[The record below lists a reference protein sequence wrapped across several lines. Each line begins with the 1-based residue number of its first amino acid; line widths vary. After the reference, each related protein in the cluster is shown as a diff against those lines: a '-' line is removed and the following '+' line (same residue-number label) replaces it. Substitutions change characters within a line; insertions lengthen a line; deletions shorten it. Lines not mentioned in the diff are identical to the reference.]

1 MSRCIVLI
9 LAALALVGS
18 QAPFVTFVRA
28 QSQAPSK
35 EPPTIKI
42 PDGGVPQALTMEGRY
57 VRAAYNNEAYTILGY
72 RLANLSVG
80 EEWLLLEV
88 GLALREKT
96 RDYTLTRAEV
106 SLDTPDGK
114 TIPLPDIKEFRA
126 GNTSALKARERVQ
139 RDSINYFPP
148 NAYQACA
155 IQFFPDLEQRAMPYD
170 QVELTNH
177 RACLGRFYFKVPG
190 GITYGQ
196 HWLNVKFAESTLR
209 VPFRIL
215 TEDEEKVLE
224 KHYKSIKKQVDEAFR
239 PKKKSS

>member
-1 MSRCIVLI
+1 MKRSTALI
-9 LAALALVGS
+9 LSVVALAASGLL
-18 QAPFVTFVRA
+18 APTVCAA
-28 QSQAPSK
+28 QDKQ
-35 EPPTIKI
+35 PPKIAI

-80 EEWLLLEV
+80 EEWMLLEV
-88 GLALREKT
+88 GLALRERTK
-96 RDYTLTRAEV
+96 DYTLKREHV

-114 TIPLPDIKEFRA
+114 KIPLPSVEEYRQT
-126 GNTSALKARERVQ
+126 NLSMLKSRERVQ

-148 NAYQACA
+148 NAYQACS
-155 IQFFPDLEQRAMPYD
+155 IQFFPDLDQRAMPWD

-196 HWLNVKFAESTLR
+196 HWLNVQFADSMLR

-215 TEDEEKVLE
+215 TKDEEKILD

-239 PKKKSS
+239 PKKK